1 MVAVSEV
8 TREISDKG
16 PSSVKPMGLGRVLV
30 ISLGMG
36 ARKNEEKYD
45 AKSASKWGVVGWLYV
60 TPSPLLRA
68 YNQANAD
75 MVDFHNAV
83 VFKALDSQQNYL
95 RIQVRVVNFFILFS
109 HLFVAYWN

>member
-1 MVAVSEV
+1 MCFDQTLVAISEV
-8 TREISDKG
+8 AREISDKNI
-16 PSSVKPMGLGRVLV
+16 PADLGRVVV
-30 ISLGMG
+30 ISVGTG

-45 AKSASKWGVVGWLYV
+45 AKNAAEWGVVGWLYA

-83 VFKALDSQQNYL
+83 VFKALNSTHNYL
-95 RIQVRVVNFFILFS
+95 RIQLTSFLIIIT
-109 HLFVAYWN
+109 

>member
-1 MVAVSEV
+1 MRIWSNLLCVRFDQTLVAISEV
-8 TREISDKG
+8 AREISDKN
-16 PSSVKPMGLGRVLV
+16 PVDLGGVVV
-30 ISLGMG
+30 ISVGTG

-45 AKSASKWGVVGWLYV
+45 AKSAAEWGVVGWLYA

-83 VFKALDSQQNYL
+83 VFNALNSKDNYL
-95 RIQVRVVNFFILFS
+95 RIQVS
-109 HLFVAYWN
+109 